1 MNIETRF
8 NSDTKLIIT
17 PVDPKEKQILTLAL
31 TGNRCVRIEAN
42 GHDWVFT
49 LVPAMLREEAL
60 TQPRVNE
67 TPLKL
72 IEEASKLVTIDRK
85 SPGRIADAS
94 PELSYGVGDSALQLP
109 NLPRA

>member
-8 NSDTKLIIT
+8 SSDTKLIST

-85 SPGRIADAS
+85 RPGRIAEVSQD
-94 PELSYGVGDSALQLP
+94 LS
-109 NLPRA
+109 

>member
-17 PVDPKEKQILTLAL
+17 PVDPKEKQILTVAL

-42 GHDWVFT
+42 GHDGVFT
-49 LVPAMLREEAL
+49 LGPAVRREEAL

-67 TPLKL
+67 TRLKL
-72 IEEASKLVTIDRK
+72 IEEASKLVTIH
-85 SPGRIADAS
+85 STIPGRIAWAIH
-94 PELSYGVGDSALQLP
+94 GV
-109 NLPRA
+109 R